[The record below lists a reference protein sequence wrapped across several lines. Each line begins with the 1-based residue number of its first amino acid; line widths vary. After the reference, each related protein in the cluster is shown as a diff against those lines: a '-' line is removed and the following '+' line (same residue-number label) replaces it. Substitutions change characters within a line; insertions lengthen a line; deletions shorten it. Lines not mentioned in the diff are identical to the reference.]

1 MAKVELKLPNKG
13 EPIQV
18 QIADSHRRALWRLL
32 RSATTMLIMV
42 AGVTVFAEGLAGNV
56 QKALSLS
63 FLFLESGQG
72 FGMGSKKITPVEES
86 YQLFASVI
94 LRSFCKNHATCEI
107 TASQNVGP
115 RFVICF

>member
-1 MAKVELKLPNKG
+1 MSVC
-13 EPIQV
+13 QV

-56 QKALSLS
+56 QK
-63 FLFLESGQG
+63 G

-86 YQLFASVI
+86 KRCNS
-94 LRSFCKNHATCEI
+94 CC
-107 TASQNVGP
+107 
-115 RFVICF
+115 